1 MKDKLRKSLS
11 LPALMEGLGR
21 SFSKVA
27 EPGRRGKISI
37 KDCLLSGHA
46 VFSMKYA
53 SLLQFDKDS
62 HEDVATIHNLHT
74 LYGIKTI
81 PCDTYMRERLD
92 EVDSIEIRP
101 AYTKLF
107 ATVQRHK
114 MLEGFEFMDGYYL
127 MLLDGTGI
135 FSSHEV
141 HCENCCVKEHK
152 DGSKTYYHQFL
163 AAVIAHPDSKVVLPL
178 CPEPIL
184 KQDGKSKNDC
194 ERNAAKRFIK
204 DFRREHPH
212 LKAIVVEDGLS
223 SNAPHINDLKNHDL
237 RFILGAKPGDH
248 TWLFDWV
255 NTGGKKEY
263 VITKDKL
270 HHRFRYMN
278 DVPLNDSNRDLL
290 VNFLEYWEEDIKTGK
305 VRQHFS
311 WVTDFHLTEK
321 NVYQIMK
328 GGRARWKIENETFN
342 TLKNQGYHFEHNFG
356 HGDKNLSTVMGHL
369 MMLAFLID
377 QIQQLCCPLF
387 QAALKRLETKRHLW
401 ETWRRHCKEYL
412 FTTWDEFLRAL
423 AYGIKKSRP
432 IIIDTS

>member
-1 MKDKLRKSLS
+1 MKYKLRKSLS

-27 EPGRRGKISI
+27 EPERRGKISI
-37 KDCLLSGHA
+37 KDSLLSGHA

-62 HEDVATIHNLHT
+62 HEDDAIIHNLHT

-92 EVDSIEIRP
+92 VVDPVDLRP
-101 AYTKLF
+101 AYRKLF

-114 MLEGFEFMDGYYL
+114 MLEGFEFIDDHYL

-141 HCENCCVKEHK
+141 HCESCCVKEHK

-194 ERNAAKRFIK
+194 ERNAAKRFLK

-223 SNAPHINDLKNHDL
+223 SNAPHINDLKENKL
-237 RFILGAKPGDH
+237 SFILGAKPSDH
-248 TWLFDWV
+248 KWLFDWV
-255 NTGGKKEY
+255 NAGGYKEY
-263 VITKDKL
+263 AITKDKL
-270 HHRFRYMN
+270 RHRFRYMN
-278 DVPLNDSNRDLL
+278 DVPLNDSNRGLL
-290 VNFLEYWEEDIKTGK
+290 VNFLEYWEEDVASGK
-305 VRQHFS
+305 VQQHFS
-311 WVTDFHLTEK
+311 WVTDLHLTEK
-321 NVYQIMK
+321 NVYQIMR

-387 QAALKRLETKRHLW
+387 QGALKRLHTKTRLWAAWRSHLN
-401 ETWRRHCKEYL
+401 HFL
-412 FTTWDEFLRAL
+412 FETWDEFLQSL
-423 AYGIKKSRP
+423 AYGIKKAHP
-432 IIIDTS
+432 IIDTG

>member
-11 LPALMEGLGR
+11 QPALMEGLGR
-21 SFSKVA
+21 VFSKVKDP
-27 EPGRRGKISI
+27 ERRGKISM
-37 KDCLLSGHA
+37 KDCLLSGYA

-53 SLLQFDKDS
+53 SLLQFDRDS
-62 HEDVATIHNLHT
+62 HEDDAIIHNLHT

-92 EVDSIEIRP
+92 ELDPFEIRP

-107 ATVQRHK
+107 AVVQRHK
-114 MLEGFEFMDGYYL
+114 MLEGFEFMDDYYL
-127 MLLDGTGI
+127 MLLDGTGM

-152 DGSKTYYHQFL
+152 DGGKTYYHQFL
-163 AAVIAHPDSKVVLPL
+163 AAVIAHPDSKIVLPL

-184 KQDGKSKNDC
+184 KQDGNSKNDC
-194 ERNAAKRFIK
+194 ERNAAKRLIK

-223 SNAPHINDLKNHDL
+223 SNAPHIKDLKESDL

-248 TWLFDWV
+248 QWLFDWV
-255 NTGGKKEY
+255 NAGGYKEY
-263 VITKDKL
+263 ATTQGKL
-270 HHRFRYMN
+270 RHRFRYMN
-278 DVPLNDSNRDLL
+278 DVPLNDSNSDLL
-290 VNFLEYWEEDIKTGK
+290 VNFLEYWEEDVASGK
-305 VRQHFS
+305 VQQHFS
-311 WVTDFHLTEK
+311 WVTDFSLTEK
-321 NVYQIMK
+321 NVYQIMR

-387 QAALKRLETKRHLW
+387 QAAFKRLHTKTRLW
-401 ETWRRHCKEYL
+401 ATWRRHCTEYL

-423 AYGIKKSRP
+423 AYGVKKSRP
-432 IIIDTS
+432 IIDTG